1 MSVFNIYIHVFV
13 TYHLML
19 YPLFFITGGGG
30 TPGSMEALSLA
41 DIFAVVVT
49 NPRGRADPQG
59 TQFIIH
65 ALKSKPGSCGDLME
79 ITCQPLDPHPAAT
92 SQTWGEYLSQQIQ
105 SMRQRE
111 REYELHLYILNV

>member
-1 MSVFNIYIHVFV
+1 
-13 TYHLML
+13 ML
-19 YPLFFITGGGG
+19 YPLFFITGGG

-49 NPRGRADPQG
+49 NPRGRPDPQG

-92 SQTWGEYLSQQIQ
+92 SQTWGDYLSQQIQ
-105 SMRQRE
+105 SMRE
-111 REYELHLYILNV
+111 RESMSCVCIY